1 MEEKGRVKRCF
12 CAVRGIEGGEW
23 EALVTIAADK
33 ST

>member
-12 CAVRGIEGGEW
+12 SAVGGIKRREW

-33 ST
+33 GT